1 MWSDHSAFRNLCPT
15 SSRGRIVARP
25 KPEAGGAFLLNRA
38 KRRERKIA
46 AGGMIEVRG
55 GTDAA
60 SSGSRSV
67 SQEIIVVRSI
77 QRQRWV
83 AGCPARGRA
92 RPEYSWLAGRP
103 GTPKGRIDTLT
114 ETVLGP
120 VARGLHLADLSAP
133 RFAER
138 VLRNIRPGSRGSLRL
153 DVGGPEHLGPVLNV
167 VRDEFPQFGGRACKG
182 RIAAQIGKTR
192 LHFGV
197 GQTRVDLLI

>member
-1 MWSDHSAFRNLCPT
+1 MWRRDHSDLVSRSHENTLNARAATPMWSDHSAFRNLCPT

-103 GTPKGRIDTLT
+103 GTPKGHIESLIHARMRAALAELDQGDFT
-114 ETVLGP
+114 EGHELDRKTVGD
-120 VARGLHLADLSAP
+120 HCQSAKP
-133 RFAER
+133 T
-138 VLRNIRPGSRGSLRL
+138 I
-153 DVGGPEHLGPVLNV
+153 
-167 VRDEFPQFGGRACKG
+167 
-182 RIAAQIGKTR
+182 
-192 LHFGV
+192 
-197 GQTRVDLLI
+197 